1 MGKPNV
7 NLQVLAG
14 IQRNVKNKKWNCA
27 HYGCEGEAIISH
39 LLQQNGILDSIV
51 ENGHAVLVKRTDPY
65 KWNAHDEPLEFKV
78 IGRTFTLSTKL
89 FCNNHDTQLFKPIE
103 TDALNPYDYK
113 TQLLLNYRTTSAEG
127 RTKEI
132 IIEEFTRVAKSLTA
146 TSDFKEYATDFC
158 EMSNVGLRDINFYR
172 EQLWEDIE
180 QDSENFTFHVY
191 EYPKIDI
198 CASASFSLC
207 DDITQNADL
216 TFTLPVVFTH
226 IIPINGI
233 TYFILGHHKEHS
245 SPEIEEFIM
254 SWDELEMDV
263 LGEKL
268 TQLFAFRTEVW
279 AMSPTLYSKISA
291 KKKTDFLRLVGD
303 GITKYPHQAP
313 YPTKTMNLFEG
324 LLGVEP

>member
-14 IQRNVKNKKWNCA
+14 IKKNVKNKKWSCA
-27 HYGCEGEAIISH
+27 HYGCNDEAIISH

-51 ENGHAVLVKRTDPY
+51 EGGHAVLVKRTDPY
-65 KWNAHDEPLEFKV
+65 KWNKDDYPLEFKV
-78 IGRTFTLSTKL
+78 IGRAFTLSTKL
-89 FCNNHDTQLFKPIE
+89 FCINHDTQLFKPIE
-103 TDALNPYDYK
+103 SGVLNPYDYK

-132 IIEEFTRVAKSLTA
+132 IIEEITRIAKSSTA

-172 EQLWEDIE
+172 EQLWEDIK
-180 QDSENFTFHVY
+180 QDSKNFTFYVY

-198 CASASFSLC
+198 CASASFTLC
-207 DDITQNADL
+207 DDITKNADL

-233 TYFILGHHKEHS
+233 TYFIFGYHNEHI
-245 SPEIEEFIM
+245 SPEIEEFIA
-254 SWDELEMDV
+254 SWANLEMDA

-279 AMSPTLYSKISA
+279 AMSPTLHSKISS
-291 KKKTDFLRLVGD
+291 KKKTDFFRLVHD
-303 GITKYPHQAP
+303 GITKHPHPVP

-324 LLGVEP
+324 LLCK